1 MKLFQLKINF
11 TTVLQGVYDKE
22 EVHCFFYILCD
33 FFLQYSRFE
42 VSMALDT
49 IVSAKNITAFDM
61 ALLRLKKQEP
71 IQYIL
76 GCTAFYGLTF
86 KVNEHT
92 LIPRPETEE
101 LVDWVLS
108 NLHDQDRVLDIL
120 DIGTGSGCIAISL
133 AKNIPT
139 ARVSGLDISEK
150 TLEVAQ
156 ENAVKNQVLVSFCK
170 KDILETTALK
180 NKYDVMVSNPPY
192 VRQLEKKAMN
202 ANVLDYEPGV
212 ALFVPN
218 EDPLLYYRKIAQ
230 LAMVSLQTRGWL
242 YFEINEYLSK
252 EMDVLLKDIGFAN
265 IEIKKDFR
273 EVPRM
278 IKCQKL

>member
-1 MKLFQLKINF
+1 MKLSQLKINF

-42 VSMALDT
+42 VSMSQDT
-49 IVSAKNITAFDM
+49 MVSETNIARFEKV
-61 ALLRLKKQEP
+61 LLRLKAQEP

-76 GCTAFYGLTF
+76 GTTEFYGLTF

-108 NLHDQDRVLDIL
+108 NLHDQDSVLDIL

-150 TLEVAQ
+150 ALEVAQ

-180 NKYDVMVSNPPY
+180 NRYNVMVSNPPY

-218 EDPLLYYRKIAQ
+218 EDPLLFYRKIAQ
-230 LAMVSLQTRGWL
+230 LAIVSLQTKGWL

-252 EMDVLLKDIGFAN
+252 EMDVLLKEIGFAN

>member
-1 MKLFQLKINF
+1 LKLSQLKINF

-49 IVSAKNITAFDM
+49 IVSAKNITVFEK

-76 GCTAFYGLTF
+76 GTTEFYGLTF
-86 KVNEHT
+86 KVNKHT

-108 NLHDQDRVLDIL
+108 NLHDQDSMLDIL

-139 ARVSGLDISEK
+139 AIVSGLDVSEK
-150 TLEVAQ
+150 ALEIAK
-156 ENAVKNQVLVSFCK
+156 ENAVKNQVLVSFCQ
-170 KDILETTALK
+170 KDILRTTSLEK
-180 NKYDVMVSNPPY
+180 KYDVIVSNPPY

-202 ANVLDYEPGV
+202 PNVLDYEPGV

-218 EDPLLYYRKIAQ
+218 EDPLLFYRKIAQ

>member
-1 MKLFQLKINF
+1 MKLSQLKINF

-86 KVNEHT
+86 TVNEHT

-108 NLHDQDRVLDIL
+108 NLHDQDSELDIL

-139 ARVSGLDISEK
+139 ARVSGIDISEK

-202 ANVLDYEPGV
+202 ANVLDYEPGL

-218 EDPLLYYRKIAQ
+218 EDPLLFYRKIAQ

-252 EMDVLLKDIGFAN
+252 EMDVLLKEIGFAN

>member
-1 MKLFQLKINF
+1 MKLSQLKINF
-11 TTVLQGVYDKE
+11 TTALQGVYDKE

-49 IVSAKNITAFDM
+49 IVSAKNITVFEK

-76 GCTAFYGLTF
+76 GHTAFYGLTF
-86 KVNEHT
+86 KVNKNT

-108 NLHDQDRVLDIL
+108 NLHDKDRMLEIL

-139 ARVSGLDISEK
+139 ARVSGIDISEK

-156 ENAVKNQVLVSFCK
+156 GNAVKNQVLVSFFK
-170 KDILETTALK
+170 KDI
-180 NKYDVMVSNPPY
+180 
-192 VRQLEKKAMN
+192 
-202 ANVLDYEPGV
+202 
-212 ALFVPN
+212 F
-218 EDPLLYYRKIAQ
+218 
-230 LAMVSLQTRGWL
+230 
-242 YFEINEYLSK
+242 F
-252 EMDVLLKDIGFAN
+252 F
-265 IEIKKDFR
+265 
-273 EVPRM
+273 
-278 IKCQKL
+278 

>member
-1 MKLFQLKINF
+1 MKLSQLKINF

-49 IVSAKNITAFDM
+49 IVSAKNITAFEKAM
-61 ALLRLKKQEP
+61 LRLKKQEP

-76 GCTAFYGLTF
+76 GTTEFYGLTF

-156 ENAVKNQVLVSFCK
+156 ENAIKNQVLVSFCK

-202 ANVLDYEPGV
+202 ANVLDYEPGL

-218 EDPLLYYRKIAQ
+218 EDPLLFYRKIAQ

-252 EMDVLLKDIGFAN
+252 EMDVLLKEIGFAN

>member
-1 MKLFQLKINF
+1 MKLSQLKINF

-49 IVSAKNITAFDM
+49 IVSAKNTTAFEK

-108 NLHDQDRVLDIL
+108 NLHDQDSMLDIL

-218 EDPLLYYRKIAQ
+218 EDPLLFYRKIAQ

>member
-1 MKLFQLKINF
+1 MKLSQLKINF

-49 IVSAKNITAFDM
+49 IVSAKNITVFEK

-76 GCTAFYGLTF
+76 GTTEFYGLTF
-86 KVNEHT
+86 KVNKHT

-139 ARVSGLDISEK
+139 ARVSGIDISEK

-170 KDILETTALK
+170 KDILKTTALK

-202 ANVLDYEPGV
+202 ANVLDYEPGL

-218 EDPLLYYRKIAQ
+218 EDPLLFYRKIAQ

-252 EMDVLLKDIGFAN
+252 EMDVLLKEIGFAN

>member
-1 MKLFQLKINF
+1 MKLSQLKINF

-49 IVSAKNITAFDM
+49 IVSAKNTTVFEK

-76 GCTAFYGLTF
+76 GTTEFYGLTF

-108 NLHDQDRVLDIL
+108 NLHDQDRMLDIL

-139 ARVSGLDISEK
+139 ARVSGIDISEK

-218 EDPLLYYRKIAQ
+218 EDPLLFYRKIAQ

-252 EMDVLLKDIGFAN
+252 EMDVLLKEIGFAN

>member
-1 MKLFQLKINF
+1 MKLSQLKINF

-86 KVNEHT
+86 TVNEHT

-108 NLHDQDRVLDIL
+108 NLHDQDSMLDIL

-150 TLEVAQ
+150 ALEIAK

-170 KDILETTALK
+170 KDILRTTSLEK
-180 NKYDVMVSNPPY
+180 KYDVIVSNPPY

-218 EDPLLYYRKIAQ
+218 EDPLLFYRKIAQ

>member
-1 MKLFQLKINF
+1 MKLSQLKINF

-76 GCTAFYGLTF
+76 GTTEFYGLTF

-108 NLHDQDRVLDIL
+108 NLHDQDSMLDIL

-150 TLEVAQ
+150 ALEVAQ

-218 EDPLLYYRKIAQ
+218 EDPLLFYRKIAQ

>member
-1 MKLFQLKINF
+1 MKLSQLKINF

-42 VSMALDT
+42 VSMSQDT
-49 IVSAKNITAFDM
+49 VVSAKNITGFEK

-76 GCTAFYGLTF
+76 GTTEFYGLTF

-139 ARVSGLDISEK
+139 ARVSGIDISEK

-170 KDILETTALK
+170 KDILETTSLE

-218 EDPLLYYRKIAQ
+218 EDPLLFYRKIAQ

>member
-1 MKLFQLKINF
+1 MKLSQLKINF

-42 VSMALDT
+42 VSMSQDT
-49 IVSAKNITAFDM
+49 VVSETNIARFEKVI
-61 ALLRLKKQEP
+61 LRLKTQEP

-76 GCTAFYGLTF
+76 GTTEFYGLTF
-86 KVNEHT
+86 KVNKHT

-108 NLHDQDRVLDIL
+108 NLHDQDSMLDIL

-150 TLEVAQ
+150 ALEVAQ
-156 ENAVKNQVLVSFCK
+156 ENAVKNQVLASFCK

-218 EDPLLYYRKIAQ
+218 EDPLLFYRKIAQ

-242 YFEINEYLSK
+242 YFEINEYLSL

>member
-1 MKLFQLKINF
+1 MKLSQLKINF

-86 KVNEHT
+86 MVNEHT

-108 NLHDQDRVLDIL
+108 NLHDQDSMLDIL

-218 EDPLLYYRKIAQ
+218 EDPLLFYRKIAQ

-242 YFEINEYLSK
+242 YFEINEFLSK
-252 EMDVLLKDIGFAN
+252 EMDVLLKEIGFAN